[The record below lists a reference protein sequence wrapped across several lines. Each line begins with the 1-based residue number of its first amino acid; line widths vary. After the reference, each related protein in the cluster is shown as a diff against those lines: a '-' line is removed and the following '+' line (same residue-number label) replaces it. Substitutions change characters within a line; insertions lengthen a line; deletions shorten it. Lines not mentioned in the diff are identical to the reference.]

1 MRAVANGMFFFA
13 VANSMF
19 FFLRLQSL
27 VFFVPLGKM
36 ADSFLEKI
44 EAAYAADGIFWGVSR
59 KEIVERAKVAKA
71 QLRPGDTWPKER
83 FGKFLSRF
91 RRGCARREPLARGWN
106 GRACECNFRQSE
118 RLLGTV
124 SIVPAVQKI
133 CLGGNHAVFLA
144 NGVCA
149 HDVYVLGYNTFGQ
162 VGLDPARTRIV
173 DRARRIARNA
183 VDVAA
188 GYSATYY
195 ASGGR
200 VYAAG
205 CAQNGRLG
213 VHGTNNGGR
222 CWEFSPTEEFAALRV
237 VGGSTF
243 AVAITADH
251 ELYTWGDHR
260 YTGHG
265 LEHDVRAPKRLD
277 VVGRVLRVA
286 IGGFHVVVLSAAG
299 DVWAWGHNRS
309 GQLCFPLDRP
319 PLDSGLRYI
328 LPRPRKLDFLAP
340 WSVEDVLAGWGNTV
354 LVCRGKILVAGRNCC
369 GQAAKDPGECP
380 NTPRGVPSSST
391 LCELVVP
398 SYEVVRRVWVGDT
411 HGFVW
416 TDAGQYV
423 WGGGAVWDIF
433 GCETDPIAT
442 PKWRLRRTDHW
453 YGGLNNRICCTVV
466 P

>member
-1 MRAVANGMFFFA
+1 
-13 VANSMF
+13 
-19 FFLRLQSL
+19 
-27 VFFVPLGKM
+27 M
-36 ADSFLEKI
+36 ADLFLDEI
-44 EAAYAADGIFWGVSR
+44 EAAYAADGVFWGVSR
-59 KEIVERAKVAKA
+59 KEIVERAKAVKA
-71 QLRPGDTWPKER
+71 QLRPGDSWPKER
-83 FGKFLSRF
+83 FGTFLARF
-91 RRGCARREPLARGWN
+91 RRGCVRREPLSGGWG
-106 GRACECNFRQSE
+106 GRTCECTFRQSD
-118 RLLGTV
+118 RLMGVV

-144 NGVCA
+144 NGVGGA
-149 HDVYVLGYNTFGQ
+149 RDVYVLGYNTFGQ
-162 VGLDPARTRIV
+162 LGVDPKRTRTV
-173 DRARRIARNA
+173 DRARRVARNA

-188 GYSATYY
+188 GYSTTYY

-213 VHGTNNGGR
+213 VQSNSSNSNDDGR

-237 VGGSTF
+237 VAGSTF
-243 AVAITADH
+243 AAAIAEDH
-251 ELYTWGDHR
+251 GLYTWGDRR

-265 LEHDVRAPKRLD
+265 AQHDVRAPKRLD
-277 VVGRVLRVA
+277 AVGRVLRAA
-286 IGGFHVVVLSAAG
+286 IGAYHVVVLSAAG
-299 DVWAWGHNRS
+299 DVWTWGHNRS
-309 GQLCFPLDRP
+309 GQLCFPLDP
-319 PLDSGLRYI
+319 SPLDDSELRYI
-328 LPRPRKLDFLAP
+328 VTRPRKLDCLAP

-369 GQAAKDPGECP
+369 GQGAKDPDECP
-380 NTPRGVPSSST
+380 ITARAVPSSSE

-416 TDAGQYV
+416 TDEGKYV
-423 WGGGAVWDIF
+423 WGGGAVWEIF
-433 GCETDPIAT
+433 GCESDPIDT
-442 PKWRLRRTDHW
+442 PKWRLRPTDQW